1 MSRKCCRCHKIITGD
16 HYYSN
21 ERSPL
26 NSFYCSIEC
35 AMMDAGIVRHEM
47 TKTKD
52 VFTQEPN
59 NTKLPTFTVQALLD
73 ALNNCYQKTSD
84 VYFKI
89 SKDCYLPVG
98 NITFESACVG
108 TLLSKKQVIITP
120 LRDDAKIEINHF
132 RPFKPRNDF
141 IGFYIQSNE

>member
-1 MSRKCCRCHKIITGD
+1 MSRKCCRCHKRITGD

-21 ERSPL
+21 VRSVG

-35 AMMDAGIVRHEM
+35 AMMDAGIVRNEIP
-47 TKTKD
+47 KTED
-52 VFTQEPN
+52 VFTQEPL
-59 NTKLPTFTVQALLD
+59 NTKFPTFTVQTLLD
-73 ALNNCYQKTSD
+73 ALNNCYKKTAD

-98 NITFESACVG
+98 NITFESVEVG
-108 TLLSKKQVIITP
+108 IGFSRKYVLLTP

-132 RPFKPRNDF
+132 RPFNPRNDF
-141 IGFYIQSNE
+141 IGFYIKED